1 MTALTEKKESQQDP
15 LCFEFRTPIR
25 SRGRCIRRPRG
36 LCRLNYSQGISLCC
50 PPLVIAVGAAV
61 HPHYVFVDEFAYGVS
76 GYGSRSGSDQ
86 DSEKSS
92 DRGADSRAE

>member
-36 LCRLNYSQGISLCC
+36 VCRRNYNLGISSCR

-86 DSEKSS
+86 DSEYATYG
-92 DRGADSRAE
+92 GADPGAE